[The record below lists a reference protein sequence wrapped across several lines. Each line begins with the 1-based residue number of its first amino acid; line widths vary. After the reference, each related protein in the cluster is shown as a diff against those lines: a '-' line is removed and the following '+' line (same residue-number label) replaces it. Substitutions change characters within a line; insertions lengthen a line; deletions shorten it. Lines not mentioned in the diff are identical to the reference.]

1 MISIAGLFD
10 KLVDFEDV
18 EAGVQNISSI
28 DYETIKY
35 IAKRDENKYMFAE
48 GKSLFEID
56 LSKRKVEGG
65 KAAYEKIYKTKYIDS
80 FVKSSKNEIYTVYN
94 DNKKLYIEKND
105 FNKVTEFMQIE
116 GITANSVDL
125 YLKQVE
131 ENSRGEKIALWNKL
145 FSNGTNVEF
154 AWIQDAGHIFVR
166 VWERGCGETK
176 ACGTGA
182 CAVAAAAMRMR
193 KCAMSVVV
201 VLPGGELRVTYGTRS
216 RHLYLT
222 GPAEE
227 IFSGEVKIG

>member
-1 MISIAGLFD
+1 M
-10 KLVDFEDV
+10 
-18 EAGVQNISSI
+18 
-28 DYETIKY
+28 
-35 IAKRDENKYMFAE
+35 
-48 GKSLFEID
+48 
-56 LSKRKVEGG
+56 
-65 KAAYEKIYKTKYIDS
+65 
-80 FVKSSKNEIYTVYN
+80 
-94 DNKKLYIEKND
+94 
-105 FNKVTEFMQIE
+105 
-116 GITANSVDL
+116 
-125 YLKQVE
+125 
-131 ENSRGEKIALWNKL
+131 
-145 FSNGTNVEF
+145 
-154 AWIQDAGHIFVR
+154 IQDAGHIFVR

>member
-1 MISIAGLFD
+1 MRQLRLDKGTDRVAVTAVRVDMGTPEFVPEHISARFSYT
-10 KLVDFEDV
+10 
-18 EAGVQNISSI
+18 GVSMGNPHCVI
-28 DYETIKY
+28 
-35 IAKRDENKYMFAE
+35 F
-48 GKSLFEID
+48 L
-56 LSKRKVEGG
+56 
-65 KAAYEKIYKTKYIDS
+65 
-80 FVKSSKNEIYTVYN
+80 
-94 DNKKLYIEKND
+94 NKKEELDQIPMEVYG
-105 FNKVTEFMQIE
+105 TEMEHHPAFP
-116 GITANSVDL
+116 
-125 YLKQVE
+125 
-131 ENSRGEKIALWNKL
+131 
-145 FSNGTNVEF
+145 NGTNVEF

-227 IFSGEVKIG
+227 IFSGGSENRMMSMPAKERSFGKICRFSEKVSVCLCYGDNLQQKSVRRLIFLC